1 MCSNEIIGE
10 VTIDFLY
17 FILQI
22 VFLVDV
28 VRYKESTISL
38 ALFDTNKK
46 ISLDFLCITAE
57 RMNYSDPGVIRV
69 YDV

>member
-1 MCSNEIIGE
+1 M
-10 VTIDFLY
+10 
-17 FILQI
+17 
-22 VFLVDV
+22 FLVDV
-28 VRYKESTISL
+28 VRYKESTIPL

-46 ISLDFLCITAE
+46 ISLHFLCITAE